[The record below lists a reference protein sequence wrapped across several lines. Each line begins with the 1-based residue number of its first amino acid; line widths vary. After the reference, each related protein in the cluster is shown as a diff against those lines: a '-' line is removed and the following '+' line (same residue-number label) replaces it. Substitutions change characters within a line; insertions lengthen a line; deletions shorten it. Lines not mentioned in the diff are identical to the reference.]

1 MRSRIDQLITNLTR
15 DMLEQ
20 EALVVAGPTNRKQIS
35 LRPDAVTLC
44 QIDTLADILDQ
55 SRQQLMDEL
64 LENAMHDAVEAYA
77 YAHGSEHADAARKGF
92 VGAFKK
98 RWDEQYAGDKS

>member
-1 MRSRIDQLITNLTR
+1 MRSRIDSLITNLTR
-15 DMLEQ
+15 EMLEQ
-20 EALVVAGPTNRKQIS
+20 GSEVVTGGGTRKQIS

-64 LENAMHDAVEAYA
+64 LENAMHDAIEAYA
-77 YAHGSEHADAARKGF
+77 YAHGPEHSEAARKGF
-92 VGAFKK
+92 VDAFKK
-98 RWDEQYAGDKS
+98 RWDEQYAGGDK

>member
-1 MRSRIDQLITNLTR
+1 MRNRIERLITDLTR
-15 DMLEQ
+15 EMLEKHS
-20 EALVVAGPTNRKQIS
+20 EISIASNRKQIS

-64 LENAMHDAVEAYA
+64 LENAMHDAIEAYA
-77 YAHGSEHADAARKGF
+77 YAHGPEHAESARRGF
-92 VGAFKK
+92 VDAFKK
-98 RWDEQYAGDKS
+98 RWDEQYSEAK

>member
-1 MRSRIDQLITNLTR
+1 MRSRIEKLITDLTT
-15 DMLEQ
+15 DMLETHS
-20 EALVVAGPTNRKQIS
+20 AVVSATTRKQIS

-64 LENAMHDAVEAYA
+64 LESAMLDAIEAYA
-77 YAHGSEHADAARKGF
+77 YAHGPEHAETARKGF
-92 VGAFKK
+92 VDAFKK
-98 RWDEQYAGDKS
+98 RWDAQNSEVES

>member
-1 MRSRIDQLITNLTR
+1 MRNRIEKLIGDRTR

-20 EALVVAGPTNRKQIS
+20 HAEVQVSGNRKQIS

-55 SRQQLMDEL
+55 SRQNLMDEL
-64 LENAMHDAVEAYA
+64 LESAMMDAIDAYCD
-77 YAHGSEHADAARKGF
+77 AHGPDHSEAARKSF
-92 VGAFKK
+92 LDAFKK
-98 RWDEQYAGDKS
+98 RWAEMYEGGSE

>member
-1 MRSRIDQLITNLTR
+1 MRNRIEKLITDMTQ
-15 DMLEQ
+15 DMLERESQ
-20 EALVVAGPTNRKQIS
+20 IVGGGSRKQIS

-64 LENAMHDAVEAYA
+64 LEGAILEAVDA
-77 YAHGSEHADAARKGF
+77 YAHAHGPEHSESARKGF
-92 VGAFKK
+92 LEAFQK
-98 RWDEQYAGDKS
+98 RWAENYAEGE

>member
-1 MRSRIDQLITNLTR
+1 MRNRIDKLITDLTTE
-15 DMLEQ
+15 MLEQ
-20 EALVVAGPTNRKQIS
+20 NSEVVGGGTRKQIS

-64 LENAMHDAVEAYA
+64 LEAAIIEAIEAYA
-77 YAHGSEHADAARKGF
+77 AAHGPQHSEAARKGF
-92 VGAFKK
+92 VETFKK
-98 RWDEQYAGDKS
+98 RWDEQYSEAE

>member
-1 MRSRIDQLITNLTR
+1 MHSRIEKLITELTR
-15 DMLEQ
+15 DMLFQ
-20 EALVVAGPTNRKQIS
+20 QSQTPASTNRKQIS

-64 LENAMHDAVEAYA
+64 LENAMHDAIEAYA
-77 YAHGSEHADAARKGF
+77 YAHGPEHSEAARKGF
-92 VGAFKK
+92 VDAFKK
-98 RWDEQYAGDKS
+98 RWDEQYAGGDK

>member
-1 MRSRIDQLITNLTR
+1 MRSRIEKLITDLTR

-20 EALVVAGPTNRKQIS
+20 EAEIVGGTTRKQIS
-35 LRPDAVTLC
+35 LRPDSVTLC

-64 LENAMHDAVEAYA
+64 LENAMHDAIEAYA
-77 YAHGSEHADAARKGF
+77 YAHGTEHAESARKGF
-92 VGAFKK
+92 IDAFKK
-98 RWDEQYAGDKS
+98 RWDEQYSGDKA

>member
-1 MRSRIDQLITNLTR
+1 MHSRIEKLITELTR
-15 DMLEQ
+15 DMLFQ
-20 EALVVAGPTNRKQIS
+20 HSQSPASTNRKQIS

-64 LENAMHDAVEAYA
+64 LENAMHDAIEAYA
-77 YAHGSEHADAARKGF
+77 YAHGPEHSEAARKGF
-92 VGAFKK
+92 IDAFKK
-98 RWDEQYAGDKS
+98 RWDEQYAGGDK